1 MALGCAY
8 RIQGVKMCAIVKVSD
23 DQIRAAG
30 HDPAIFMR
38 HGRTKAY
45 LFVDL
50 EATGRNQKI
59 PGPPNCPS
67 APKGKAPPL
76 ERPL

>member
-38 HGRTKAY
+38 HESSHCNGWGSLHLGAR
-45 LFVDL
+45 
-50 EATGRNQKI
+50 
-59 PGPPNCPS
+59 
-67 APKGKAPPL
+67 
-76 ERPL
+76 

>member
-1 MALGCAY
+1 VRRLCPEARNFQMALGCAY

-38 HGRTKAY
+38 HESGHCNGWGSLHLGAR
-45 LFVDL
+45 
-50 EATGRNQKI
+50 
-59 PGPPNCPS
+59 
-67 APKGKAPPL
+67 
-76 ERPL
+76 